1 MIKSIK
7 RFFPKLINDF
17 LPNSFFFIILKM
29 FTVTYKPIDA
39 VKNIFITS
47 IIPCPAKKEYAV
59 FKLVFSTK
67 LWKINPK

>member
-1 MIKSIK
+1 
-7 RFFPKLINDF
+7 
-17 LPNSFFFIILKM
+17 M

-59 FKLVFSTK
+59 FNLVFSTK